1 MILRIF
7 KNSII
12 TKGETFIQLTQD
24 ELRKAQL
31 LMLKIL
37 KEVHR
42 ICEGN
47 DVEKN
52 SLRRNYV

>member
-1 MILRIF
+1 M
-7 KNSII
+7 S
-12 TKGETFIQLTQD
+12 LTQD
-24 ELRKAQL
+24 DLRKDLL

-52 SLRRNYV
+52 

>member
-12 TKGETFIQLTQD
+12 TKGESFMQLTQD

-52 SLRRNYV
+52 

>member
-1 MILRIF
+1 M
-7 KNSII
+7 
-12 TKGETFIQLTQD
+12 QLTQD

-42 ICEGN
+42 ICEEN

-52 SLRRNYV
+52 

>member
-12 TKGETFIQLTQD
+12 TKGETFMQLTQD

-31 LMLKIL
+31 LMLKMFRN
-37 KEVHR
+37 KE
-42 ICEGN
+42 
-47 DVEKN
+47 
-52 SLRRNYV
+52 